1 MLGREKMTL
10 ETTQINNSP
19 SIENCDS
26 LIDYSDDRFVFQW
39 FFNREKENPD
49 IYPQELKDVIFIN
62 NISRR
67 REKIEKQY
75 GLFSEIEEIEK
86 SFLLCKTVLSIA
98 LTLTMFLLLVI
109 IPHTFIPEDFPLWHW
124 LVEHN
129 LSVSLP
135 FLISLPTTFFLL
147 PIEQWSKDINRSILM
162 QSGGKEMKRIK
173 NITLVDFSFTVNQKV
188 DRINQQF
195 SRTMGEL
202 LSLKDNALSHSG
214 WECLFPYYDRYM
226 SLYIFL
232 SANRH
237 AISSS
242 LMDEYSKKL
251 NSRYKE
257 FYQVAQD
264 VIANGRKYQKD
275 IDVERDNARQ
285 LKQKML
291 DDDALRAIPLD
302 KDGLF

>member
-1 MLGREKMTL
+1 MLGREKMAL
-10 ETTQINNSP
+10 ETTRINNSP
-19 SIENCDS
+19 TIENCDA

-39 FFNREKENPD
+39 FFNREKENPI

-75 GLFSEIEEIEK
+75 GLFSEIGEIEK
-86 SFLLCKTVLSIA
+86 SFLLCKTVLSIT

-109 IPHTFIPEDFPLWHW
+109 VPHTFIPEEFPLWHW

-135 FLISLPTTFFLL
+135 FIISLSTALFLL
-147 PIEQWSKDINRSILM
+147 PIEQWSKYINRSILM
-162 QSGGKEMKRIK
+162 QSGEKEMKRIK

-188 DRINQQF
+188 DNTNQQF

-202 LSLKDNALSHSG
+202 LSLKDNALYHSG
-214 WECLFPYYDRYM
+214 WECLFPYYDKYM

-232 SANRH
+232 SANRN

-257 FYQVAQD
+257 FYQVSQD

-275 IDVERDNARQ
+275 IDAERDNARQ
-285 LKQKML
+285 IKQKML
-291 DDDALRAIPLD
+291 DDDALRSIPLEE
-302 KDGLF
+302 DGIF

>member
-1 MLGREKMTL
+1 MSL
-10 ETTQINNSP
+10 ETTQVNDTP
-19 SIENCDS
+19 TIENCDS

-39 FFNREKENPD
+39 FFNREKENPT
-49 IYPQELKDVIFIN
+49 IYPQELKDAIFIN

-86 SFLLCKTVLSIA
+86 SFLLCKTVLSIV

-109 IPHTFIPEDFPLWHW
+109 VPHTFIPEDFPLWHW

-135 FLISLPTTFFLL
+135 FLISLSTTFFLL

>member
-1 MLGREKMTL
+1 MLVREKMSL
-10 ETTQINNSP
+10 ETTQVNDTP
-19 SIENCDS
+19 TIENCDS

-39 FFNREKENPD
+39 FFNREKENPT

-62 NISRR
+62 NISHR

-109 IPHTFIPEDFPLWHW
+109 VSHTFIPEDFSPWHW

-129 LSVSLP
+129 LSVGLP
-135 FLISLPTTFFLL
+135 FLISLSTTIFLL
-147 PIEQWSKDINRSILM
+147 PIEQWSEYIDKSILM

-195 SRTMGEL
+195 LRTMKEL
-202 LSLKDNALSHSG
+202 LSLENNALSQSG
-214 WECLFPYYDRYM
+214 WECLFPCYNRYI

-232 SANRH
+232 SANRN

-251 NSRYKE
+251 NRRYKE
-257 FYQVAQD
+257 FYQVSQD

-275 IDVERDNARQ
+275 IDAERDNARQ
-285 LKQKML
+285 IKQKML
-291 DDDALRAIPLD
+291 DDDALRSIPLEE
-302 KDGLF
+302 DGIF

>member
-1 MLGREKMTL
+1 MAL
-10 ETTQINNSP
+10 ETTRINNSP
-19 SIENCDS
+19 TIENCDA
-26 LIDYSDDRFVFQW
+26 LIDYSDDRFIFQW
-39 FFNREKENPD
+39 FFNKEKENPT

-86 SFLLCKTVLSIA
+86 SFLLCKTVLSIV

-109 IPHTFIPEDFPLWHW
+109 IPHTFIPEEFPLWHW

-135 FLISLPTTFFLL
+135 FIISLSTALFLL
-147 PIEQWSKDINRSILM
+147 PIEQWSKYINRSILM

-188 DRINQQF
+188 DNTNQQF

-232 SANRH
+232 SANRSS
-237 AISSS
+237 ISSS

-251 NSRYKE
+251 NGRYKE
-257 FYQVAQD
+257 FYQAAQD

-285 LKQKML
+285 LEQKML
-291 DDDALRAIPLD
+291 DDDALRSIPLEE
-302 KDGLF
+302 DGLF

>member
-1 MLGREKMTL
+1 
-10 ETTQINNSP
+10 
-19 SIENCDS
+19 
-26 LIDYSDDRFVFQW
+26 
-39 FFNREKENPD
+39 
-49 IYPQELKDVIFIN
+49 
-62 NISRR
+62 
-67 REKIEKQY
+67 
-75 GLFSEIEEIEK
+75 
-86 SFLLCKTVLSIA
+86 
-98 LTLTMFLLLVI
+98 MFLLLVI
-109 IPHTFIPEDFPLWHW
+109 VPHTFIPEDFPLWHW

-135 FLISLPTTFFLL
+135 FLISLSTTFFLL

>member
-1 MLGREKMTL
+1 MLGREKMAL
-10 ETTQINNSP
+10 ETTRINNSP
-19 SIENCDS
+19 TIENCDA
-26 LIDYSDDRFVFQW
+26 LIDYSDDRFIFQW
-39 FFNREKENPD
+39 FFNKEKENPT

-86 SFLLCKTVLSIA
+86 SFLLCKTVLSIV

-109 IPHTFIPEDFPLWHW
+109 IPHTFIPEEFPLWHW

-135 FLISLPTTFFLL
+135 FIISLSTALFLL
-147 PIEQWSKDINRSILM
+147 PIEQWSKYINRSILM

-188 DRINQQF
+188 DNTNQQF

-232 SANRH
+232 SANRSS
-237 AISSS
+237 ISSS

-251 NSRYKE
+251 NGRYKE
-257 FYQVAQD
+257 FYQAAQD

-285 LKQKML
+285 LEQKML
-291 DDDALRAIPLD
+291 DDDALRSIPLEE
-302 KDGLF
+302 DGLF

>member
-19 SIENCDS
+19 SIENCDA

-39 FFNREKENPD
+39 FFNREKENPT
-49 IYPQELKDVIFIN
+49 IYPQELKDAIFIN

-86 SFLLCKTVLSIA
+86 SFLLCKTVLSIV

-109 IPHTFIPEDFPLWHW
+109 VPHTFIPEDFPLWHW

-135 FLISLPTTFFLL
+135 FLISLSTTFFLL

-257 FYQVAQD
+257 FYQIVQD

>member
-1 MLGREKMTL
+1 MTL

-19 SIENCDS
+19 SIENCDA
-26 LIDYSDDRFVFQW
+26 LIDYSNDRFVFQW
-39 FFNREKENPD
+39 FFNREKENPT

-109 IPHTFIPEDFPLWHW
+109 VSHTFIPEDFPLWHW

-135 FLISLPTTFFLL
+135 FLISLSTTTFLL
-147 PIEQWSKDINRSILM
+147 PIEQWSEYIDKSILM
-162 QSGGKEMKRIK
+162 QSSRKEMRRIK
-173 NITLVDFSFTVNQKV
+173 NITLVDFSFTVNQEV
-188 DRINQQF
+188 DSINQQF
-195 SRTMGEL
+195 LRTMKEL
-202 LSLKDNALSHSG
+202 LSLENNALYHSG
-214 WECLFPYYDRYM
+214 WECLFPYYDRYI

-232 SANRH
+232 SANRNS
-237 AISSS
+237 ISSS
-242 LMDEYSKKL
+242 LIDEYSKKL
-251 NSRYKE
+251 NIRYKE
-257 FYQVAQD
+257 FHQATQD
-264 VIANGRKYQKD
+264 VIDNGRKYQKD
-275 IDVERDNARQ
+275 IDAERDNTRQ

-291 DDDALRAIPLD
+291 DDDALRAIPLEE
-302 KDGLF
+302 DGLF

>member
-1 MLGREKMTL
+1 MTL

-19 SIENCDS
+19 SIENCDA

-39 FFNREKENPD
+39 FFNREKENPT
-49 IYPQELKDVIFIN
+49 IYPQELKDAIFIN

-86 SFLLCKTVLSIA
+86 SFLLCKTVLSIV

-109 IPHTFIPEDFPLWHW
+109 VPHTFIPEDFPLWHW

-135 FLISLPTTFFLL
+135 FLISLSTTFFLL

-162 QSGGKEMKRIK
+162 QSGGKKMKRIK

>member
-19 SIENCDS
+19 SIENCDA
-26 LIDYSDDRFVFQW
+26 LIDCSDDRFVFQW
-39 FFNREKENPD
+39 FFNREKENPT
-49 IYPQELKDVIFIN
+49 IYPQELKDAIFIN

-86 SFLLCKTVLSIA
+86 SFLLCKTVLSIV

-109 IPHTFIPEDFPLWHW
+109 VPHTFIPEDFPLWHW

-135 FLISLPTTFFLL
+135 FLISLSTTFFLL

-257 FYQVAQD
+257 FYQIVQD

>member
-10 ETTQINNSP
+10 ETTRINNSP
-19 SIENCDS
+19 TIENCDT

-39 FFNREKENPD
+39 FFNRGKENPT

-62 NISRR
+62 NISHR

-109 IPHTFIPEDFPLWHW
+109 VSHTFIPEDFSPWHW

-129 LSVSLP
+129 LSVGLP
-135 FLISLPTTFFLL
+135 FLISLSTTIFLL
-147 PIEQWSKDINRSILM
+147 PIEQWSEYIDKSILM

-173 NITLVDFSFTVNQKV
+173 NITLVDFSFTINQEV
-188 DRINQQF
+188 DSINQQF
-195 SRTMGEL
+195 LRTMKEL
-202 LSLKDNALSHSG
+202 LSLENNALSQSG
-214 WECLFPYYDRYM
+214 WECLFPCYNRYI

-232 SANRH
+232 SANRN

-242 LMDEYSKKL
+242 LMDEYSRKL
-251 NSRYKE
+251 NISYKE
-257 FYQVAQD
+257 FYQAAQD
-264 VIANGRKYQKD
+264 VIDNGRKYQKD
-275 IDVERDNARQ
+275 IDTEKDNAKQ

-291 DDDALRAIPLD
+291 DDDALRSIPLEE
-302 KDGLF
+302 DGLF

>member
-1 MLGREKMTL
+1 MTL
-10 ETTQINNSP
+10 ETTRINNSP

-26 LIDYSDDRFVFQW
+26 LIDYSDDRFIFQW
-39 FFNREKENPD
+39 FFNKEKENPT
-49 IYPQELKDVIFIN
+49 IYPRELKDVIFIN

-109 IPHTFIPEDFPLWHW
+109 VSHTFIPEDFSPWHW

-135 FLISLPTTFFLL
+135 FLISLSTTIFLL
-147 PIEQWSKDINRSILM
+147 PIEQWSKHIDKSILM
-162 QSGGKEMKRIK
+162 QSGGKEMRRIK
-173 NITLVDFSFTVNQKV
+173 NITLVDFSFTINQEV
-188 DRINQQF
+188 DSINQQF

-232 SANRH
+232 SANRSS
-237 AISSS
+237 ISSS

-251 NSRYKE
+251 NGRYKE
-257 FYQVAQD
+257 FYQAAQD

-285 LKQKML
+285 LEQKML
-291 DDDALRAIPLD
+291 DDDALRSIPLEE
-302 KDGLF
+302 DGLF

>member
-19 SIENCDS
+19 SIENCDA

-39 FFNREKENPD
+39 FFNRGKENPT

-86 SFLLCKTVLSIA
+86 SFLLCKTVLSIT

-109 IPHTFIPEDFPLWHW
+109 VSHTFIPEDFSPWHW

-129 LSVSLP
+129 LSVGLP
-135 FLISLPTTFFLL
+135 FLISLSTTIFLL
-147 PIEQWSKDINRSILM
+147 PIEQWSEHIDKSILM
-162 QSGGKEMKRIK
+162 QSGRKDMQRIK
-173 NITLVDFSFTVNQKV
+173 NITLVDFSST
-188 DRINQQF
+188 INQEVDSISRQF
-195 SRTMGEL
+195 LRTMKEL
-202 LSLKDNALSHSG
+202 LSLENNALSHSG
-214 WECLFPYYDRYM
+214 WEYLFSYYDRYM
-226 SLYIFL
+226 SLYVFL
-232 SANRH
+232 SANRN

-251 NSRYKE
+251 NIRYKE
-257 FYQVAQD
+257 FHQATQD

-275 IDVERDNARQ
+275 IDAEKDNARQ

-291 DDDALRAIPLD
+291 DDDALRAIPVSYTHL
-302 KDGLF
+302 